1 MTPQERIKIINAVR
15 GKLPIDY
22 STEMTII
29 PVEFE
34 EQSSRIP
41 VIIPEREKIK
51 SFFED
56 FYMQRGTCKLIFR
69 TTAEWDAEPE
79 LISHKGNIYVYTDA
93 ESYIDPV
100 SGETVYTPKI
110 KLGDDVTPLIDVPFV
125 ASDTEEFVLEHIAN
139 TEVHWQTGEREA
151 LREELDNKVNSS
163 DLNDPIEISATSGVF
178 TEEELTLLKNNPLK
192 KILYND
198 HLYALVVKR
207 NGVYRYT
214 SVNSDPNIIPYI
226 DVTLETAVWSCGT
239 NMNTTLTDHINDT
252 TCHITEEE
260 RNFWNNKLNCN
271 AVSEERLV
279 FNRN

>member
-56 FYMQRGTCKLIFR
+56 FYMERGTCKLIFR

-100 SGETVYTPKI
+100 SGEMVKLTVVCTP
-110 KLGDDVTPLIDVPFV
+110 
-125 ASDTEEFVLEHIAN
+125 S
-139 TEVHWQTGEREA
+139 
-151 LREELDNKVNSS
+151 
-163 DLNDPIEISATSGVF
+163 
-178 TEEELTLLKNNPLK
+178 
-192 KILYND
+192 
-198 HLYALVVKR
+198 
-207 NGVYRYT
+207 
-214 SVNSDPNIIPYI
+214 
-226 DVTLETAVWSCGT
+226 
-239 NMNTTLTDHINDT
+239 
-252 TCHITEEE
+252 
-260 RNFWNNKLNCN
+260 
-271 AVSEERLV
+271 
-279 FNRN
+279 